1 MEPPL
6 KRPRLS
12 MFSRDVA
19 PDETLS
25 RARWRNDLSLKSRF
39 EAIFAKYAHDFTG
52 VGDEIEVATGSVVV
66 NNGHLEAMEDEGDT
80 GVARPPSRTPLIP
93 AGVINGG
100 SLLRAMTAAPEDR
113 GLSFEDIHDEDVVMS
128 IEAMAE
134 NAAGYSEDDDTASR
148 SAGDA
153 EDIVYGRAS
162 PVVPAGSLAPRR
174 DNLEEEVNYSDEELF
189 QTTENISAETIDH
202 RKATSLSTGDEGFGN
217 GWVPNT
223 DHGKQIYRSSDK
235 ESDIMVKQEGGE
247 YWAGADLLSGDREDD
262 RCSSPDSLF
271 EVDSPSPDFL
281 NGYLENELREPVYPE
296 LPSIGREV
304 SDDAILDRFGPKIGP
319 QVIDVL
325 QKRRAMIDAHIEP
338 AWRLPDIGV
347 VFPKPKLETPHRDL
361 HLSPEPSSGRKD
373 SLWRDS
379 QISRPA
385 LEDLPYTIPRRVRGS
400 SQLSDESEDPLQED
414 FHQVKDIDDIDDAA
428 DVADNLDDANDE
440 NLEVVL
446 DDVRDGI
453 CPFCRKQFS
462 VTGSVYVHWDELI
475 KKSVQDDVHDM
486 AYIRHQRRLKR
497 HRTQFPKVTVQDF
510 YTIIK
515 LREVDK
521 LDWQEIHDRRFFRQ
535 RPPTSLQSIHYQYR
549 TLAKTDEEL
558 ADERRSWTAEEDARL
573 LRFCE
578 DPTMTFQKL
587 RKTMRTRTQAE
598 LGNRLA
604 SIWMQEYTGQGLE
617 TGSPHIKPYPN
628 YKTVRGRLESSLG
641 PGQTRPA
648 SLKLDRR
655 RRSWSSDSM
664 DSLFQLDLDA
674 GGNGD
679 HSESDDGLFGT
690 T

>member
-1 MEPPL
+1 M

-66 NNGHLEAMEDEGDT
+66 NNGHLEAMEDEGDI
-80 GVARPPSRTPLIP
+80 GVARPPSRTLLKRT
-93 AGVINGG
+93 GVINGG

-113 GLSFEDIHDEDVVMS
+113 GLCFEDIREEDVVMS

-134 NAAGYSEDDDTASR
+134 NAAGYSGDDDTASR

-153 EDIVYGRAS
+153 EDVVYGRVS
-162 PVVPAGSLAPRR
+162 SVVPVSSLAPSSV
-174 DNLEEEVNYSDEELF
+174 NLEEEVKSGDEELF
-189 QTTENISAETIDH
+189 QTTDNISAGTIDH
-202 RKATSLSTGDEGFGN
+202 RKAMSLGTGDGGFGT
-217 GWVPNT
+217 GWVRNT
-223 DHGKQIYRSSDK
+223 DHGKQIYLSSDN
-235 ESDIMVKQEGGE
+235 ESDIMVKQEDDE
-247 YWAGADLLSGDREDD
+247 YWPGCDPLSGDRDND
-262 RCSSPDSLF
+262 RHSSPDSLF
-271 EVDSPSPDFL
+271 EEDSPSDFL
-281 NGYLENELREPVYPE
+281 DGHLENEVQEHAYPE
-296 LPSIGREV
+296 LPGNGREV
-304 SDDAILDRFGPKIGP
+304 SDEAILDRFGPKIGP
-319 QVIDVL
+319 QIIDVL

-338 AWRLPDIGV
+338 AWRLPDIGL
-347 VFPKPKLETPHRDL
+347 VFPKPKLEMPPGDL
-361 HLSPEPSSGRKD
+361 HLSPEPSSGRKH

-379 QISRPA
+379 QISRPV
-385 LEDLPYTIPRRVRGS
+385 EDLPSTIPRRVRGS
-400 SQLSDESEDPLQED
+400 SQLSNESEDPLQED
-414 FHQVKDIDDIDDAA
+414 FHPVKDIDDLDDAA
-428 DVADNLDDANDE
+428 DDADGLDDADDE

-446 DDVRDGI
+446 DDVHNGI

-475 KKSVQDDVHDM
+475 KKSAQDDVHDM

-497 HRTQFPKVTVQDF
+497 RRTQFPKVTVHDF

-578 DPTMTFQKL
+578 DPTMTFEKL
-587 RKTMRTRTQAE
+587 RKLMRTRTQAE

-604 SIWMQEYTGQGLE
+604 SIWMQAYTGQGLQI
-617 TGSPHIKPYPN
+617 GSPHIEPYPN
-628 YKTVRGRLESSLG
+628 YKTVRSRLESSLR

-648 SLKLDRR
+648 GLKLDRL
-655 RRSWSSDSM
+655 RRSWSVDSM

-679 HSESDDGLFGT
+679 RSESDDGLFGT